1 MIKDITIYNARTQ
14 SIELAV
20 SELSKRESI
29 TMTDVREY
37 MDTLVSNKIKTGK
50 KATYVDPNGEEHEYE
65 VKAPISKYYNYVKDE
80 KEIYSRILQ
89 NIENNRKFF
98 CNIKKDVKLSDMLRE
113 LKYNASFVARDDIAS
128 FVEWAINVGKDIQY
142 TCEHGDVNKDIDW
155 KKLNLVFD
163 STQMGCGKSYFEM
176 SLMRGARSL
185 GIKVPEQDYETQLPK
200 GGFENHLEESQNLI
214 VVHQERRGQKVDL
227 DTLKQIA
234 RREMYPYTEKGKM
247 QIRIPGRAIML
258 GSTNGFDYTSQDP
271 RGFRTIHCLPYTW
284 QEISRI
290 SRKFP
295 ENSNFVTRYI
305 TKIYQVN
312 YEFSWFSRFLDKL
325 VDKENLNI
333 NENDSDG
340 RIQKTM
346 KLREYDMSYLLLDIL
361 ESITSERELLYS
373 ISTSGLAKLY
383 KRYSAK
389 ELTYNQCNAI
399 ATLLQQLFRAGLVRK
414 CNYESRDLYVKYDL
428 SGIMD
433 IRVSDLSEQL
443 DLTPEREIQDAFDEW
458 DRIIKMAEDFEND
471 PNNKF
476 LKGSD
481 EKLDDSWTICGKY
494 DKEGEYNANGDQ
506 VCVNKPLEG
515 EPKNRTN
522 RRVHQ
527 QNFLFECDDIPVKQQ
542 VEQIENAPQELK
554 DSLLWTCF
562 TGGKSIHAVV
572 HTNLKDEDLW
582 TEKGEYDAELRKYV
596 HQKLSE
602 RYFGGHADKSGQNAS
617 RLARAP
623 NAIRQDEKHPGAK
636 QLCLQFNMDAKP
648 LDVSDL
654 VEDYKEEKRLS
665 RTLKE
670 LIGRPPIPEEC
681 RKEPSV
687 HTLAEL
693 KEWNMKAPSKAKQE
707 CIQFLEGT
715 LEDWNRSIACVRE
728 LRNFGFD
735 DCEIESEGPYNDK
748 WIKEALKAAH

>member
-1 MIKDITIYNARTQ
+1 MISDITPNNARTQ
-14 SIELAV
+14 SIETAV

-29 TMTDVREY
+29 TMTDVREF
-37 MDTLVSNKIKTGK
+37 MDNLVSTKIPTGK
-50 KATYVDPNGEEHEYE
+50 KAKYTDPNGEECEYE
-65 VKAPISKYYNYVKDE
+65 VKAPISKYYKYVKDE
-80 KEIYSRILQ
+80 KEIYSRTQQ
-89 NIENNRKFF
+89 NIEDNRKFF
-98 CNIKKDVKLSDMLRE
+98 CDIKKDVKLSDMIRE
-113 LKYNASFVARDDIAS
+113 LKYNACFVTRDDIAS

-142 TCEHGDVNKDIDW
+142 TCEHGDVNTDVGW

-163 STQMGCGKSYFEM
+163 STQMGSGKSFFEM
-176 SLMRGARSL
+176 HLLNGARSL
-185 GIKVPEQDYETQLPK
+185 GIKVPKKNYETPLPK
-200 GGFENHLEESQNLI
+200 GGFENNLEESQNLI
-214 VVHQERRGQKVDL
+214 VVHQERKEQKVDL

-234 RREMYPYTEKGKM
+234 RREEYPYTEKGKM
-247 QIRIPGRAIML
+247 RIHIPGRAIML
-258 GSTNGFDYTSQDP
+258 GSTNGFNYTSQDP
-271 RGFRTIHCLPYTW
+271 RGFRTIHCLQYTW
-284 QEISRI
+284 DEIQEI

-295 ENSNFVTRYI
+295 ESSDLVTSCI
-305 TKIYQVN
+305 TKIYRVN
-312 YEFSWFSRFLDKL
+312 YEFSWISRFLDKL
-325 VDKENLNI
+325 IDKKKI
-333 NENDSDG
+333 NNNTKEIDS
-340 RIQKTM
+340 ITQKSM

-361 ESITSERELLYS
+361 ETITNERELLYS

-433 IRVSDLSEQL
+433 IKVSDLSEQL

-476 LKGSD
+476 LKGSE
-481 EKLDDSWTICGKY
+481 EKLDDSWTVCTKY
-494 DKEGEYNANGDQ
+494 DKEGEYNSKGDQ

-515 EPKNRTN
+515 EVKNRQKE
-522 RRVHQ
+522 RVHQ

-572 HTNLKDEDLW
+572 HTNLSDEDVL
-582 TEKGEYDAELRKYV
+582 TENGYDVGIRQYI

-602 RYFGGHADKSGQNAS
+602 KYFGGQADPAVYNAS

-654 VEDYKEEKRLS
+654 IEDYKEEKRLS

-670 LIGRPPIPEEC
+670 ITGRPPIPEEC

-687 HTLAEL
+687 HTLEDL
-693 KEWNMKAPSKAKQE
+693 EKWNMKAPSKAKEE
-707 CIQFLEGT
+707 CIKFLKGT

-728 LRNFGFD
+728 LRNFGFSD
-735 DCEIESEGPYNDK
+735 YEIESEGPANDR
-748 WIKEALKAAH
+748 WIKAALKAAN

>member
-1 MIKDITIYNARTQ
+1 MRRNFFGMLNNITPNNARTQ
-14 SIELAV
+14 SIEAAV

-29 TMTDVREY
+29 TMTDVREF
-37 MDTLVSNKIKTGK
+37 MDTLVSTKISTGK
-50 KATYVDPNGEEHEYE
+50 KAKYTDPNGEECEYE

-80 KEIYSRILQ
+80 KEIYSRTLQ
-89 NIENNRKFF
+89 NIEDNRKFF
-98 CNIKKDVKLSDMLRE
+98 CNIRKDVKLSDMIRE
-113 LKYNASFVARDDIAS
+113 LKYNACFVARNDIAS

-142 TCEHGDVNKDIDW
+142 TCEHGDVNKDVGW

-163 STQMGCGKSYFEM
+163 STQMGSGKSFFEM
-176 SLMRGARSL
+176 HLMNGARSL
-185 GIKVPEQDYETQLPK
+185 GIKVPKQNFETPLPK
-200 GGFENHLEESQNLI
+200 GGFENNLEESQNLI
-214 VVHQERRGQKVDL
+214 GVHQERKEQKVDL

-234 RREMYPYTEKGKM
+234 RREAYPYTEKGKM
-247 QIRIPGRAIML
+247 RIHVPGRAIML

-284 QEISRI
+284 EEIQKI

-295 ENSNFVTRYI
+295 ENSSLVTSCI

-312 YEFSWFSRFLDKL
+312 YEFSWISRFLDNLIEKKKININT
-325 VDKENLNI
+325 KEN
-333 NENDSDG
+333 ED
-340 RIQKTM
+340 RTQKTQ
-346 KLREYDMSYLLLDIL
+346 KLKEYDMSYLLLDVL
-361 ESITSERELLYS
+361 ETITNERELLYS

-433 IRVSDLSEQL
+433 IKISDLSEQL
-443 DLTPEREIQDAFDEW
+443 DLTQEREIQDAFDEW

-481 EKLDDSWTICGKY
+481 EKLDDSWTICTKY

-515 EPKNRTN
+515 ETKNRTN
-522 RRVHQ
+522 ARVHK

-572 HTNLKDEDLW
+572 HTNLSDEEG
-582 TEKGEYDAELRKYV
+582 TPECRKYI

-602 RYFGGHADKSGQNAS
+602 KYFGGYADKSGQNAS

-623 NAIRQDEKHPGAK
+623 NAVRQDEKHPGAK

-648 LDVSDL
+648 LDVSGL
-654 VEDYKEEKRLS
+654 VEDYKEDERLRRS
-665 RTLKE
+665 LKE
-670 LIGRPPIPEEC
+670 LTGRSPIPEEC
-681 RKEPSV
+681 RKEPSI
-687 HTLAEL
+687 HTLEDL
-693 KEWNMKAPSKAKQE
+693 EKWNMKAPSKAKEE
-707 CIQFLEGT
+707 CIKFLNGT

-728 LRNFGFD
+728 LRNFGFSD
-735 DCEIESEGPYNDK
+735 YEIESEGPYNDR
-748 WIKEALKAAH
+748 WIKSALKAAN

>member
-1 MIKDITIYNARTQ
+1 MNTSIRTSVIENAITDLSTKPNLDI
-14 SIELAV
+14 
-20 SELSKRESI
+20 
-29 TMTDVREY
+29 MDVRKY
-37 MDTLVSNKIKTGK
+37 LDQATSKKVATGK
-50 KATYVDPNGEEHEYE
+50 KIKYTDPNGEEHECDE
-65 VKAPISKYYNYVKDE
+65 MAPISKFYNYIPDE
-80 KEIYSRILQ
+80 KEIYSKALQ
-89 NIENNRKFF
+89 SIENNRKFF
-98 CNIKKDVKLSDMLRE
+98 CSIEKDVKLSDMLKE

-142 TCEHGDVNKDIDW
+142 TCEHGDVNKNVDW

-200 GGFENHLEESQNLI
+200 GGFENHLEESQNLL

-295 ENSNFVTRYI
+295 ENSNFVTPCI
-305 TKIYQVN
+305 TRIYKVN
-312 YEFSWFSRFLDKL
+312 YEFSWISGFLD
-325 VDKENLNI
+325 NLLGKKVYN
-333 NENDSDG
+333 NTNATDA

-361 ESITSERELLYS
+361 ETITNERELLYS
-373 ISTSGLAKLY
+373 ISTAGLAKLY

-389 ELTYNQCNAI
+389 DLTYNQCNAI

-428 SGIMD
+428 SDIMD
-433 IRVSDLSEQL
+433 VKVSDLSEQL
-443 DLTPEREIQDAFDEW
+443 DLTPEKEIQDAFDEW

-481 EKLDDSWTICGKY
+481 EKLDDSWTICSKY

-515 EPKNRTN
+515 ETKNRTN
-522 RRVHQ
+522 TRVHQ
-527 QNFLFECDDIPVKQQ
+527 QNFLFECDDISVKQQ

-562 TGGKSIHAVV
+562 TGGKSIHAIV
-572 HTNLKDEDLW
+572 HTNLKDEDMW
-582 TEKGEYDAELRKYV
+582 TETKEYDTGLRKYI
-596 HQKLSE
+596 HQKLNE
-602 RYFGGHADKSGQNAS
+602 KYFGGKADPSGQNAG

-623 NAIRQDEKHPGAK
+623 NAIRQDEKHPGEK
-636 QLCLQFNMDAKP
+636 QLCLQFNMNAKA
-648 LDVSDL
+648 LDVSNL

-665 RTLKE
+665 RTIKE
-670 LIGRPPIPEEC
+670 LTAKPPIPEEM

-687 HTLAEL
+687 HTLEDL
-693 KEWNMKAPSKAKQE
+693 KAWNMKAPSKAKQE
-707 CIQFLEGT
+707 CIEFLEGT
-715 LEDWNRSIACVRE
+715 LQDWNRGLACVRE
-728 LRNFGFD
+728 LRNFGFT
-735 DCEIESEGPYNDK
+735 DCEIEFEGPANDR
-748 WIKEALKAAH
+748 WIKAALKAAH